1 MLDSRK
7 DHVKYWR
14 PQFLL
19 MVANPRSCVP
29 LIRFANDLKKSGLYM
44 LGHIKIGNIDD
55 YPVDPV
61 IDESHLWL
69 KLLDKLK
76 VKAFVE
82 VTMCRTVREGLH
94 QLARTSGLGAM
105 KTNTILLGFY
115 DDAQPID
122 FFALDEEYR
131 QLENVTVRGNMFLS
145 LRQANESKELNPD
158 EYVCM
163 IYDSILKLQKN
174 VVLAR
179 NFHLLDKAKI
189 KSRKMFIDIW
199 PSNFLLSNES
209 IYEIDNCWLF
219 MMQLAC
225 ILHMVPDWKHMT
237 SMRVF
242 LPSDTQVSGFDKIT
256 QQWRLMLQ
264 NLRIDANIIPV
275 STRFPFPIEKI
286 SDTASSVVEF
296 QIRDSA
302 SENTL
307 SFSDDGDNYTQRESN
322 MRSLNNFQ
330 PSDEYLTSINRIIQ
344 EHCDNTAV
352 VFLYL
357 PLPNLSCNKKQYL
370 QWLQML
376 SENLPPTLLVHG
388 ISPVTSTTL

>member
-44 LGHIKIGNIDD
+44 LGHIKIGNIDN
-55 YPVDPV
+55 YEIDPV

-82 VTMCRTVREGLH
+82 VTMCKTVREGLH

-115 DDAQPID
+115 DDSQPID

-145 LRQANESKELNPD
+145 LRQADEQKELGAD
-158 EYVCM
+158 EYVAM

-189 KSRKMFIDIW
+189 KSRKMFIDVW

-225 ILHMVPDWKHMT
+225 ILHMVPDWKNTT

-242 LPSDTQVSGFDKIT
+242 LPSDTQVSGFEKIN
-256 QQWRLMLQ
+256 QQWHQMLKM
-264 NLRIDANIIPV
+264 LRIDAKIIPV
-275 STRFPFPIEKI
+275 WTRFPFPIEKF
-286 SDTASSVVEF
+286 SDTSSSILEF
-296 QIRDSA
+296 QVRDSA

-307 SFSDDGDNYTQRESN
+307 TFSDDGNYTTRESN

-330 PSDEYLTSINRIIQ
+330 PSDEYLTAINRIIQ
-344 EHCDNTAV
+344 ENSENTAV

-357 PLPNLSCNKKQYL
+357 PLPHHSCDKKQYL
-370 QWLQML
+370 KWLTML
-376 SENLPPTLLVHG
+376 SENLSPTLFVHG